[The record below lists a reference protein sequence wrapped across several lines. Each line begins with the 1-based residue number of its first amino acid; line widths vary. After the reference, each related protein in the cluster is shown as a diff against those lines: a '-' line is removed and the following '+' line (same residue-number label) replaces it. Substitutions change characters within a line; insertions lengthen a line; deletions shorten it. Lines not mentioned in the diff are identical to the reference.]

1 MNELL
6 AILEKFNHK
15 KIAIIG
21 DIILDKY
28 IYGNVDRISPEA
40 PVPIVKVTREK
51 YVPGGAANVALNI
64 NALGGQAYLLGTVGD
79 DVNKRILFDILTEN
93 DLSSSYILTDPK
105 KGTTQKTRVVGLNQ
119 QLLRIDHEDTA
130 YLESHFE
137 KQILENITSLS
148 ELDAIIISDY
158 AKGTITQKLMQ
169 KLTQY
174 CQQRKLPL
182 LVDPKP
188 KHMRWYQNTFLITP
202 NRKEASQMS
211 HLELADK
218 QQIETAGLKLQ
229 QELNTRLIITTGKDG
244 MSVFGENHPLHIPTA
259 AREVYDVS
267 GAGDTVV
274 ASVALAISAGANLEE
289 AAMLA
294 NQAAGIKV
302 GKLGTASV
310 SKQELAQKLGE

>member
-1 MNELL
+1 MKDLL
-6 AILEKFNHK
+6 EILERFKHK

-28 IYGNVDRISPEA
+28 IYGDVDRISPEA

-64 NALGGQAYLLGTVGD
+64 KALGGQAYLLGTVGE
-79 DVNKRILFDILTEN
+79 DVHKKILFDILTEN
-93 DLSSSYILTDPK
+93 NLSSSYILTDPK
-105 KGTTQKTRVVGLNQ
+105 KGTTQKTRVIGLNQ

-130 YLESHFE
+130 YLESYFE
-137 KQILENITSLS
+137 KQILENINSLPDI
-148 ELDAIIISDY
+148 DAIIISDY
-158 AKGTITQKLMQ
+158 AKGTITKKLMQ

-174 CQQRKLPL
+174 CQQQKLPL
-182 LVDPKP
+182 IVDPKP
-188 KHMRWYQNTFLITP
+188 KHMNWYKNSFLITP

-211 HLELADK
+211 RLELADK

-229 QELNTRLIITTGKDG
+229 KELDTKLIITTGKDG

-274 ASVALAISAGANLEE
+274 ASVSLAIAAGARLGK

-294 NQAAGIKV
+294 NLAAGIKV
-302 GKLGTASV
+302 GKFGTASV
-310 SKQELAQKLGE
+310 SKQELAEKVGE

>member
-6 AILEKFNHK
+6 EILEKFSHK

-28 IYGNVDRISPEA
+28 IYGEVDRISPEA

-64 NALGGQAYLLGTVGD
+64 NALGGQAYLLGTVGE
-79 DVNKRILFDILTEN
+79 DVHKKILFDILTEN
-93 DLSSSYILTDPK
+93 NLSSSHILTDPQ
-105 KGTTQKTRVVGLNQ
+105 KGTTQKTRVIALNQ
-119 QLLRIDHEDTA
+119 QLLRIDHEDTS

-137 KQILENITSLS
+137 KQILENITSLP

-158 AKGTITQKLMQ
+158 AKGTITQQLMQ
-169 KLTQY
+169 KLTTY
-174 CQQRKLPL
+174 CQQNELPL

-188 KHMRWYQNTFLITP
+188 KHMRWYQNVFLITP

-211 HLELADK
+211 HLELANK

-274 ASVALAISAGANLEE
+274 ATVALAISAGASLEE
-289 AAMLA
+289 AALLA

-310 SKQELAQKLGE
+310 SKQELAEKLGE